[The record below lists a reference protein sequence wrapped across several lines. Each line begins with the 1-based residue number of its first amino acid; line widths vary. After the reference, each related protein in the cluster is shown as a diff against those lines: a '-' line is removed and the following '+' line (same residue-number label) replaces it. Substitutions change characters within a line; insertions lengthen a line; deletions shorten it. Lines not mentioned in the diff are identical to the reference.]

1 MFTFVMVQ
9 EMAKE
14 CQDWQKNATEVQKE
28 VNTQG
33 KIIREEIQ
41 KLDNTIKQYEQEG
54 KDEKTQCDHHCEKG

>member
-9 EMAKE
+9 EMAQE
-14 CQDWQKNATEVQKE
+14 CQDWQKRAKEVQTE

-41 KLDNTIKQYEQEG
+41 KLDNTIQKYNQEG
-54 KDEKTQCDHHCEKG
+54 KDEKTQCNHQCEKG